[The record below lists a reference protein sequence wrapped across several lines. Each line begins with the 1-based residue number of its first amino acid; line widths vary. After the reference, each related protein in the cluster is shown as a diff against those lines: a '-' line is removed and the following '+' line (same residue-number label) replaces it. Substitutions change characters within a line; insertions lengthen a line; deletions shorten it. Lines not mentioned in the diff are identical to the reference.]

1 MAKYRRIEQNNVEKN
16 KVQKYKAKDN
26 QLLRRNRRLLTLS
39 LRQTTV
45 VRIS

>member
-1 MAKYRRIEQNNVEKN
+1 MAKYSGIEQNNAEKN
-16 KVQKYKAKDN
+16 KKQEYKAKDN
-26 QLLRRNRRLLTLS
+26 QLLRINRRLSTLS